1 MFLGRWE
8 IDDLLTFPVN
18 THSPSTGAAT
28 DADSV
33 PTYRVYEDETATAIL
48 TGSMAKLDDANTVGF
63 YSEQITLSA
72 ANGFEVGKSYTI
84 YISAVV
90 GGVTGTL
97 AKTFQVELAP
107 ATAAAVAALNNLS
120 AAQVNA
126 EVDTALADYDAPT
139 FAELDARTD
148 AIDAALVTI
157 AAFLDTEVAAILAD
171 TNELQ
176 VDWVNGG
183 RLDLLIDAIKVKT
196 DGLPSDPADASVIAT
211 SFSGIDAKLDTI
223 DNLLDTEVA
232 TLVAGVAAILADTG
246 TDGVVLSTATQQAI
260 ADVLLGRSV
269 ASVEASA
276 GVYTL
281 ASLIL
286 AAFESAVAGTVW
298 TIKRTDGI
306 TTFAT
311 RTATLDAGADPIIGV
326 S

>member
-1 MFLGRWE
+1 MSYLGTWQ
-8 IDDLLTFPVN
+8 IDDLLTFPAN
-18 THSPSTGAAT
+18 THAAATGAAT
-28 DADSV
+28 DADAV
-33 PTYRVYEDETATAIL
+33 PAYRVYEDETGTAIL

-84 YISAVV
+84 YISAAVS
-90 GGVTGTL
+90 GVTGTMSY
-97 AKTFQVELAP
+97 TFQVELAP
-107 ATAAAVAALNNLS
+107 ATAAAIAALNNLS

-126 EVDTALADYDAPT
+126 EADTALADYDGPT

-148 AIDAALVTI
+148 AVDAALVTI
-157 AAFLDTEVAAILAD
+157 DNFLDTEVAA
-171 TNELQ
+171 
-176 VDWVNGG
+176 
-183 RLDLLIDAIKVKT
+183 
-196 DGLPSDPADASVIAT
+196 
-211 SFSGIDAKLDTI
+211 
-223 DNLLDTEVA
+223 
-232 TLVAGVAAILADTG
+232 LVTGVAAILADTG
-246 TDGVVLSTATQQAI
+246 TDGVVLSAATQQAI

-286 AAFESAVAGTVW
+286 AAFESEISGTAW
-298 TIKRTDGI
+298 TIYRTDGV

-311 RTATLDAGADPIIGV
+311 RTATLDPGADPVIGV